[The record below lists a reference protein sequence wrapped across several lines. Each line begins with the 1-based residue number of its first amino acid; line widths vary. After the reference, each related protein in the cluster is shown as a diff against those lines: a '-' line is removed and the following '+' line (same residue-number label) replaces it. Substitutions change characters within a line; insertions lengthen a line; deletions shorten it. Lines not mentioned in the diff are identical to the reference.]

1 VKDYFLIAKITSTFG
16 KEGYV
21 KIEPYSDFPERFCEL
36 KMAFIDF
43 WGDKKKLEIEKVR
56 QLNNAVA
63 LKFRFFN
70 DERDA
75 GIFIGREM
83 YVEEKDLV
91 ELPEQNYFIHDLIG
105 SKAFQNDDEI
115 GEVSDVLSLP
125 ANDVIVIVGKEKK
138 EILIPLVPDFIDKFN
153 PEKKILILKSEMD
166 FDDED

>member
-1 VKDYFLIAKITSTFG
+1 MKDYFLIAKITSVFG

-21 KIEPYSDFPERFCEL
+21 KIEPYSDFPERFFEL
-36 KMAFIDF
+36 KMVFIDF

-91 ELPEQNYFIHDLIG
+91 KLPEQNYFIHDLIG
-105 SKAFQNDDEI
+105 SKVFQNDDEI
-115 GEVSDVLSLP
+115 GEVTDVLSPP
-125 ANDVIVIVGKEKK
+125 ANDVIVILGKEKK
-138 EILIPLVPDFIDKFN
+138 EILIPLVPDFIDKFD

-166 FDDED
+166 FNDED

>member
-1 VKDYFLIAKITSTFG
+1 
-16 KEGYV
+16 
-21 KIEPYSDFPERFCEL
+21 
-36 KMAFIDF
+36 MAFIDF